1 MLKRLAIV
9 LLVFVVMVGAGAGL
23 ALMKIAEG
31 LPQMIT
37 IADYKPLLVTKV
49 FDRKG
54 RKIGEFFRERRVL
67 TPYEEVPKIV
77 VQAFLAAEDDQFFQH
92 RGINFAAIARAA
104 IANFRA
110 GQTVQ
115 GASTITQQV
124 AKTLFLTPEQNI
136 LRKVKEA
143 ILAFRMEERL
153 TKEEILYL
161 YLNQIN
167 FGAGAHGIGMAA
179 EIYFRKPVRELTLA
193 EAAIL
198 ASLPKAPSR
207 LSPIR
212 NPEGAKERQLYVLR
226 RMVETKM
233 ITETEANEAA
243 KLPLKV
249 FTRENFD
256 EYGPFY
262 LETVRQ
268 LLTAQLGGE
277 MVLERGLRVTTGM
290 DLDAQ
295 IAAQNAMRENLK
307 DLDKR
312 QGFRGPLRNTVE
324 PREVGEFLL
333 KTRNQL
339 IADKSPERVIQP
351 DGTFVDYGPLNL
363 QYKLKDSG
371 LPSYLG
377 VGKTTEAIVSRV
389 DDELGVVFL
398 HLAEVRGVIDFE
410 SMRWA
415 RKPNPEKRFDL
426 DRIEKPSQA
435 LKMGDVVLV
444 RITGEK
450 FQPSDRLRKL
460 VSKKLKPSVPPRK
473 VKGKPVPAPE
483 APTWQEPEWSNHLAL
498 ELDQEPIAEG
508 SLISFDLQS
517 SDLVAMVGGLNFARS
532 EYNRALQAAR
542 QTGSSFKALV
552 YAAALDKGFHPA
564 SPLID
569 APLVFEEGAKE
580 KESEE
585 GQGDVKIWRPE
596 NFGKSFGGDVI
607 LRNALVKSLN
617 VPSVK
622 IIESIGVPYSI
633 DYSRRL
639 GLFSPLNNDFTL
651 VLGSSSV
658 TLYEMTKSFAHFARL
673 GKRISPVLIRKIE
686 DSNGNEISGPIA
698 TDQRFAKEYEA
709 VNAEFETRRTEYL
722 AKVQAGEVL
731 DPANHIEPHIF
742 FEDPE
747 QLISPQTAYLMTSI
761 LKGVV
766 EDPGG
771 TAGRARA
778 LGREV
783 AGKTGSTNRYYDAWF
798 IGYTSQFATG
808 TWVGFDQERS
818 LGVGEVGGRASL
830 PAWVEYMKSVS
841 EGLPPVNFPVP
852 EGITFVNMDPETGRL
867 ASAASKNVVRQAFR
881 EGTQPTQNRDKREED
896 TEFLRQELQE

>member
-371 LPSYLG
+371 LPS
-377 VGKTTEAIVSRV
+377 
-389 DDELGVVFL
+389 
-398 HLAEVRGVIDFE
+398 
-410 SMRWA
+410 
-415 RKPNPEKRFDL
+415 
-426 DRIEKPSQA
+426 
-435 LKMGDVVLV
+435 
-444 RITGEK
+444 
-450 FQPSDRLRKL
+450 
-460 VSKKLKPSVPPRK
+460 
-473 VKGKPVPAPE
+473 
-483 APTWQEPEWSNHLAL
+483 
-498 ELDQEPIAEG
+498 
-508 SLISFDLQS
+508 
-517 SDLVAMVGGLNFARS
+517 
-532 EYNRALQAAR
+532 
-542 QTGSSFKALV
+542 
-552 YAAALDKGFHPA
+552 
-564 SPLID
+564 
-569 APLVFEEGAKE
+569 
-580 KESEE
+580 
-585 GQGDVKIWRPE
+585 
-596 NFGKSFGGDVI
+596 
-607 LRNALVKSLN
+607 
-617 VPSVK
+617 
-622 IIESIGVPYSI
+622 
-633 DYSRRL
+633 
-639 GLFSPLNNDFTL
+639 
-651 VLGSSSV
+651 
-658 TLYEMTKSFAHFARL
+658 
-673 GKRISPVLIRKIE
+673 
-686 DSNGNEISGPIA
+686 
-698 TDQRFAKEYEA
+698 
-709 VNAEFETRRTEYL
+709 
-722 AKVQAGEVL
+722 
-731 DPANHIEPHIF
+731 
-742 FEDPE
+742 
-747 QLISPQTAYLMTSI
+747 
-761 LKGVV
+761 
-766 EDPGG
+766 
-771 TAGRARA
+771 
-778 LGREV
+778 
-783 AGKTGSTNRYYDAWF
+783 
-798 IGYTSQFATG
+798 
-808 TWVGFDQERS
+808 
-818 LGVGEVGGRASL
+818 
-830 PAWVEYMKSVS
+830 
-841 EGLPPVNFPVP
+841 
-852 EGITFVNMDPETGRL
+852 
-867 ASAASKNVVRQAFR
+867 
-881 EGTQPTQNRDKREED
+881 
-896 TEFLRQELQE
+896 